1 MTHMLSPC
9 SKVWQARSLPE
20 ASRRLGAS
28 PCRHL
33 RCVVCGRVPPPPHT
47 SSSEPSPSP
56 NSPFPIRSSTSA
68 QIGWT
73 CWMFGNAQMWMQP
86 LLCSWPQP
94 HLLLHVANLH
104 LRHLHVHVHLPRH
117 CPIICWGW
125 RLTVRN
131 PVCTVQW

>member
-1 MTHMLSPC
+1 MTFLLGTVQQGVAGALFAGGVA
-9 SKVWQARSLPE
+9 KARCFALP
-20 ASRRLGAS
+20 SS
-28 PCRHL
+28 SV
-33 RCVVCGRVPPPPHT
+33 RCVWEGAPPPTHIL
-47 SSSEPSPSP
+47 SIISPSP

-94 HLLLHVANLH
+94 HLLLHVVNLH

-117 CPIICWGW
+117 CTIICWGW